1 MEKTDATLRANFLRM
16 EAEMLMTSRSER
28 IVPWTLVL
36 SAALAGAPFAAT
48 HRFEPK
54 TYFYTYCHAHP
65 PQLRIAPGDTVVTT
79 TRDAANDVYTTED
92 RTVSPKINLDEVNPQ
107 TGPFFVEGAQPGD
120 TLVVMIEQ
128 VSPNRGW
135 GWGASIPH
143 FGALAPEYKTAML
156 TPPAPDR
163 LFIWKFDRERKV
175 ATLDLPASR
184 VGKVDVPMKPFL
196 GTIGVA
202 PPGKECTASI
212 TPGSHG
218 GNMDFAG
225 ILPGTTLYLPV
236 FEPGALLMVGD
247 GHAAQGD
254 GEMAGAAIETSMDVR
269 FRVELIKGRAISW
282 PRLDDGTSIMSIGST
297 RPLIDAVRLACVDL
311 VGWLVAEH
319 GFETWEATQIL
330 GQAAEIEIA
339 QIVDPSYT
347 AVCAIAKKH
356 LPR

>member
-1 MEKTDATLRANFLRM
+1 M
-16 EAEMLMTSRSER
+16 EAEIAMTSRR
-28 IVPWTLVL
+28 LFIVMWVL
-36 SAALAGAPFAAT
+36 TAAALLDASGPLAAT

-54 TYFYTYCHAHP
+54 AYFYTYCHAHP
-65 PQLRIAPGDTVVTT
+65 PQLRIAPGDIVVTT

-120 TLVVMIEQ
+120 TLVVTLEQ

-135 GWGASIPH
+135 GWGASIPF
-143 FGALAPEYKTAML
+143 FGALAPEFKTAML

-184 VGKVDVPMKPFL
+184 VGKVDVPLKPFL

-202 PPGKECTASI
+202 PPGKECIASI
-212 TPGSHG
+212 TPGPHG

-269 FRVELIKGRAISW
+269 FRVELIKGRAIAW

-311 VGWLVAEH
+311 VGWLVQEH
-319 GFETWEATQIL
+319 GFETWEATQLL

>member
-1 MEKTDATLRANFLRM
+1 MEAWKPMTLRSA
-16 EAEMLMTSRSER
+16 R
-28 IVPWTLVL
+28 IVLWTLAAA
-36 SAALAGAPFAAT
+36 AALPVAPRAET

-54 TYFYTYCHAHP
+54 RHFFTYCHAHP

-92 RTVSPKINLDEVNPQ
+92 RTVSPKIDLDAVNPQ

-120 TLVVMIEQ
+120 TLVVNIEQ
-128 VSPNRGW
+128 VTPNRDW
-135 GWGASIPH
+135 GWGASIPF

-156 TPPAPDR
+156 TPTAPDR
-163 LFIWKFDRERKV
+163 LFIWKFDRERK
-175 ATLDLPASR
+175 AASLDLPGSR
-184 VGKVDVPMKPFL
+184 VKKVEVPLAPFL

-202 PPGKECTASI
+202 PPGKECIASI
-212 TPGSHG
+212 TPGAHG
-218 GNMDFAG
+218 GNMDYKG
-225 ILPGTTLYLPV
+225 IVPGTTLYLPV

-269 FRVELIKGRAISW
+269 FRVDLIKGRAIAW
-282 PRLDDGTSIMSIGST
+282 PRLDDGASIMSIGST

-311 VGWLVAEH
+311 VGWMVQEH
-319 GFETWEATQIL
+319 GFETWEAAQLL
-330 GQAAEIEIA
+330 GQAAQIDIA

-347 AVCAIAKKH
+347 AVCGIAKSH
-356 LPR
+356 LSR